1 MNPFSLYLVT
11 DRSLSLVRPLVDVVR
26 EAVAGGVTCVQL
38 REKHATSRE
47 FYNLARALL
56 AVTRPAG
63 VPLIVNDRLD
73 IALAA
78 GADGV
83 HVGQSDLPPA
93 AVRRLVPPDFIVG
106 VSAESPA
113 DAVQAAADG
122 ATYVAASPVFAT
134 PTKTDTA
141 PALGLDGVAALR
153 AALPPACPLVAIG
166 GIHLDN
172 AASVLAAG
180 ADGLAVVSEIMS
192 GPSPRLAASALLNV
206 LRAAAPSAANYPL
219 TTNN

>member
-1 MNPFSLYLVT
+1 MNPFALYLVT
-11 DRSLSLVRPLVDVVR
+11 DRSLSLGRPLVDVVR
-26 EAVAGGVTCVQL
+26 DAVAGGVTCVQL
-38 REKHATSRE
+38 REKEASSRE
-47 FYNLARALL
+47 FYDLARALL
-56 AVTRPAG
+56 GVTRPAG

-83 HVGQSDLPPA
+83 HVGQSDIPLD
-93 AVRRLVPPDFIVG
+93 AVRRLVPPSFIVG
-106 VSAESPA
+106 VSAESDD
-113 DAVQAAADG
+113 DAVQAAASG

-172 AASVLAAG
+172 ASAVLAAG

-192 GPSPRLAASALLNV
+192 APSPRLAAAALAEI
-206 LRAAAPSAANYPL
+206 LRAPGA
-219 TTNN
+219 

>member
-1 MNPFSLYLVT
+1 MNLFALYLVT
-11 DRSLSLVRPLVDVVR
+11 DRSLSLGRPLVDVVR

-38 REKHATSRE
+38 REKEASSRE
-47 FYNLARALL
+47 FYDLARALL

-83 HVGQSDLPPA
+83 HVGQSDLPLD
-93 AVRRLVPPDFIVG
+93 AVRRLVPPSFIVG
-106 VSAESPA
+106 VSAESAA
-113 DAVQAAADG
+113 DAVQAAASG

-166 GIHLDN
+166 GIHLGN
-172 AASVLAAG
+172 ASAVLAAG
-180 ADGLAVVSEIMS
+180 ADSLAVVSEIMS
-192 GPSPRLAASALLNV
+192 APSPRLAAAALAEI
-206 LRAAAPSAANYPL
+206 LRAAGA
-219 TTNN
+219 